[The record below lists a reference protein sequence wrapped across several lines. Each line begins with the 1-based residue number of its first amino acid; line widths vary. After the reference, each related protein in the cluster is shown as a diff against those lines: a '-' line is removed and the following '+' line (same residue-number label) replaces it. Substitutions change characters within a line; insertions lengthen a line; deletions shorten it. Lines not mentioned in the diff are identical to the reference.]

1 MLSSKEINQK
11 YKSYF
16 KAVKAYISM
25 PRYKELIS
33 MPRYKELISRRDDIG
48 FDYADF
54 KDIWESKEYKQLWEE
69 VRK

>member
-11 YKSYF
+11 YKGYF
-16 KAVKAYISM
+16 KAVKAYTSM
-25 PRYKELIS
+25 SRYKELVTKKNDKDFS
-33 MPRYKELISRRDDIG
+33 YD
-48 FDYADF
+48 DF

>member
-11 YKSYF
+11 YKGYF
-16 KAVKAYISM
+16 KAVKAY
-25 PRYKELIS
+25 IS

-69 VRK
+69 LKKR